1 MLCENN
7 GTLEKLHMTKV
18 SPEIGKY
25 DTHKNGALNMGYTL
39 RKKDQRLHC
48 LPRTKLGD
56 FWKEI
61 RKFNL

>member
-1 MLCENN
+1 
-7 GTLEKLHMTKV
+7 MTKV

-25 DTHKNGALNMGYTL
+25 DTHKNGALHMGYTL
-39 RKKDQRLHC
+39 QKKDQRLHC